1 MDERLF
7 NVLMLFI
14 PVVCVVITGYIIPY
28 IKLKMSTTQLDEIGK
43 WVEKAVACAE
53 IIFDV
58 PKSGA
63 EKREYVI
70 NFIDKTFNS
79 KKQVITRSQ
88 INILLEAAVKQMH
101 DTATELSRK

>member
-7 NVLMLFI
+7 NVIMLFI

-28 IKLKMSTTQLDEIGK
+28 IRLKMSTTQLDEIEK
-43 WVEKAVACAE
+43 WVEKAVSCAE

-79 KKQVITRSQ
+79 KKQIITRDQ